1 MNAMAETPYAHLHV
15 HTEYSMLDGAA
26 RLKEMFA
33 EVTRLG
39 MTHVAM
45 TDHGNM
51 YGAAEFHRQAKEA
64 GVTPVIGI
72 EAYVAPD
79 RRDNKNRI
87 LWGQPHQKSDDVSA
101 SGAYLHK
108 TIWARNNE
116 GLHNLFKL
124 TSRSYAEGALSKW
137 ARMDKEIIAEHA
149 AGLMASTGCPSGA
162 VQTRLRLGQ
171 MDEALKSAAEYQDI
185 FGRENYFLELMD
197 HGLDI
202 ETRVRGGLLE
212 IGKKLGIPPVVTN
225 DSHYSKESDSV
236 SHDLL
241 LCIQTGKTL
250 ADADRFKFDG
260 SGYYIKSP
268 AEMYAVN
275 NSDIWAEG
283 CRNSQLLVA
292 ERVDTSGMFEFVNL
306 MPRFPVP
313 AEFESEDS
321 LFAHTV
327 WEGMAKRYP
336 NGIDDTRRKQ
346 AEYEIG
352 IITQMGF
359 PAYFLVV
366 ADFIN
371 WAKGNGVAVGPGR
384 GSAAGSIVA
393 YAMGI
398 TDLDPLDHG
407 LIFERFLNP
416 ERISMPDIDID
427 FDERGRADVIRY
439 VTQKWGSDKVAQIIT
454 YGTIKAKA
462 AIKDSTRV
470 LGFPYAVGDR
480 ITKVFPRYGEAGD
493 LRNLYNTE
501 ADVKQ
506 IIDTARGI
514 EGLIRQPGVHA
525 AGVIMSAEPLT
536 DHIPVWS
543 RYPDRAVITQFD
555 FPTCESLGLLKM
567 DFLGLRNLTIM
578 SDAVRAIEQNRGITI
593 DLLGLPLTDQPTYD
607 LLSRGDPLG
616 VFQFDGSG
624 YRTLLR
630 LLKPDNFEDIS
641 ALGALYRPGPMGV
654 NSHTNYA
661 LRKNGL
667 QKITPIHPELEE
679 PLKEILEPTYGL
691 IVYQE
696 QVQRAAQIL
705 AGYTLGQADL
715 LRRAMG
721 KKKKEIL

>member
-1 MNAMAETPYAHLHV
+1 MADTPYAHLHV

-26 RLKEMFA
+26 RLKEMFK
-33 EVTRLG
+33 EVARHG

-64 GVTPVIGI
+64 GITPVIGI
-72 EAYVAPD
+72 EAYVAPEF
-79 RRDNKNRI
+79 RGNKNRI

-171 MDEALKSAAEYQDI
+171 MDEALKAAAEYQDI
-185 FGRENYFLELMD
+185 FGKENYFLELMD

-202 ETRVRGGLLE
+202 ETRVRDGLIE
-212 IGKKLGIPPVVTN
+212 IARKLNIPPVVTN

-275 NSDIWAEG
+275 NSDIWQEG
-283 CRNSQLLVA
+283 CRNSQLLIA
-292 ERVDTSGMFEFVNL
+292 DRVDTSGMFEFINL
-306 MPRFPVP
+306 MPRFPIP
-313 AEFESEDS
+313 EGFDTEDA

-327 WEGMAKRYP
+327 WEGMDKRYP
-336 NGIDDTRRKQ
+336 GGVDDTRRKQ

-371 WAKGNGVAVGPGR
+371 WAKNNGVAVGPGR

-416 ERISMPDIDID
+416 ERISRPDID
-427 FDERGRADVIRY
+427 FAERGRPDLIRY

-462 AIKDSTRV
+462 AIKDSPRG

-480 ITKVFPRYGEAGD
+480 ITKAFPPAVMGKDIPLGGIFDEDYPRYGEAGD

-536 DHIPVWS
+536 DHIPVWV
-543 RYPDRAVITQFD
+543 RPNDGAVMPQF
-555 FPTCESLGLLKM
+555 
-567 DFLGLRNLTIM
+567 
-578 SDAVRAIEQNRGITI
+578 
-593 DLLGLPLTDQPTYD
+593 Y
-607 LLSRGDPLG
+607 
-616 VFQFDGSG
+616 
-624 YRTLLR
+624 Y
-630 LLKPDNFEDIS
+630 
-641 ALGALYRPGPMGV
+641 
-654 NSHTNYA
+654 
-661 LRKNGL
+661 
-667 QKITPIHPELEE
+667 TP
-679 PLKEILEPTYGL
+679 
-691 IVYQE
+691 
-696 QVQRAAQIL
+696 
-705 AGYTLGQADL
+705 
-715 LRRAMG
+715 
-721 KKKKEIL
+721 